1 MSAAV
6 KRSRTSFEGN
16 REGNELVKGK
26 REGLGGARM
35 ESPLF
40 PSKFAR
46 NSGVYLARSRAHK
59 RSSSVETTT
68 ESVNV
73 SKETSTRTG
82 LPAPRPSSDPFS
94 VISIG
99 FPGSEAFRRP
109 RYSLISASPQP
120 IAHSPFQ
127 PVTRLKPYPR
137 LSLPS
142 SSADSPL
149 RSNHYTSAAAV
160 SSSTVDIP
168 RDTPLPCQSSIF
180 LPTTATRIPLS
191 SLMMPNAKRQC
202 QVIYEQF
209 RNPNYSPLKS
219 FPRHVFNGR
228 HYRKPLPSLFVP

>member
-16 REGNELVKGK
+16 REGNELAKGS
-26 REGLGGARM
+26 REGLRGVRM

-46 NSGVYLARSRAHK
+46 NSGLYLARTRAHK

-68 ESVNV
+68 ESANV
-73 SKETSTRTG
+73 SKEASTRTV

-99 FPGSEAFRRP
+99 FPGSEASRRP
-109 RYSLISASPQP
+109 RYNLISASPLP
-120 IAHSPFQ
+120 ISHSPFQ
-127 PVTRLKPYPR
+127 PMTRLKPYPR

-149 RSNHYTSAAAV
+149 RSNHYTSAAV

-168 RDTPLPCQSSIF
+168 RDTPLPGQSSIF

-191 SLMMPNAKRQC
+191 SLMMPNAKRQS